1 MPNLSTTDWAR
12 PNEALGRYIA
22 EEASKTLDAYRA
34 QPTFVA
40 ANANAESDTAQGG
53 YAHRQLFELV
63 QNSADALIQDAGYQS
78 TKTGPC
84 AQGDGRIAIHL
95 TKNRLYCADN
105 GEPINKEGVQALMFS
120 HLSPKRGTNQIGTF
134 GLGFKSVLGVS
145 NAPEFF
151 SRSGSFRFDRDRS
164 RERIL
169 EVVQNAGDCPAL
181 RLPEPLEPDS
191 HRDADD
197 VLREFMTWATNI
209 VRLPLERRAYDD
221 LCRQIH
227 DFPPEFLLFVE
238 HVRTLTLAIPSASI
252 DRTMH
257 LKKIGDEYHLAD
269 EGKTGRWKRFKCMHP
284 LSTNAQA
291 DRRPGDE
298 RTEIP
303 IWWAA
308 PLEGLDK
315 PGKFWAFFPTHTA
328 SLVAG
333 ILNAPWKT
341 NEDRQN
347 LLPGPYNEE
356 LIEAAAKMIAD
367 SLPEL
372 ATPDDPACHLDALP
386 RRHEYGDPDQAD
398 LLRNHLF
405 AHLNGRKIVPDQE
418 GALRVCK
425 DIWYPPEDLTKDK
438 IDTKL
443 FEQWA
448 TYPGR
453 PINWLH
459 HKALTRNRLA
469 GIDRLFPSNSWPPG
483 APRATLA
490 KWLEALCK
498 NKKESDLIEA
508 SKTAVQVAACI
519 PPEIRN
525 ASGKL
530 GAIVLTESN
539 KLQHPDADHLFLSS
553 EMPIGDN
560 VEKSRCIHS
569 ALVEDPETLDAL
581 KKLGI
586 KPPSPE
592 GNFRSIAKQVLKT
605 QGRQQDNLFEKF
617 WIASRKLPVDDA
629 FGIIDDFNDWSI
641 HILVRTRSNEWK
653 PLYSALLPGKIVPND
668 GSRDDD
674 AAINMKFHK
683 DDSEL
688 LRKLGAVDAPENDR
702 NMASEPWWGE
712 YHNNCAEKWLSRNP
726 RMSGTYSTSLVF
738 KQPNSEMFRSASAKG
753 PRKHGVGPLQ
763 VLTILS
769 NEGKAAYT
777 NALLNQEATYQ
788 KWTMWHKNNKDTFP
802 QESFDSP
809 AIWMLRKHGRLNTSE
824 GILPLA
830 DALGSHP
837 KNQAALHVLVRH
849 PKAEKIKSAFDL
861 ADPTPEPFGEYDDPV
876 PLTDIWPGFKDHL
889 LPHQKNCCLI
899 RCDRILVAGQEKD
912 CILHNSDL
920 YLADFAT
927 INEEDKLRLIT
938 VELELD
944 LGPDQRNAILQHKTP
959 REIEERRATIRR
971 CSTDAERL
979 LKATG
984 EQALR
989 RGLPKSLLDV
999 LENEGAAL
1007 TSVEIAE
1014 AAIAT
1019 YHTDALRQYRQAL
1032 GQLDP
1037 PKKWAGL
1044 NPAVRFVRSLGFS
1057 EEWAGERNKKRD
1069 PFLEVEGPYSLP
1081 LLHGYQQ
1088 TIARNVRELLRGKDE
1103 NSNERRGMISMPTG
1117 SGKTRVAVQAIVESI
1132 SQDGF
1137 QGGVLWIADRDE
1149 LCEQAVEAWRQVWS
1163 SEGAESSR
1171 LRISRM
1177 WGGQPSPQPTSDLHV
1192 VVATLQTLNAKF
1204 SNRRN
1209 DYEFLKNFKLVVF
1222 DEAHRSIAPTATS
1235 VMQEIG
1241 LTRLQRNDEPFLIGL
1256 TATPYRGRN
1265 EEETNWLANRYGRK
1279 RLDAGAFSSDDPQK
1293 MVKELQGTGVLAQAD
1308 HETIDGG
1315 KFRLNH
1321 EDLREIE
1328 KFMHGSDEVQNL
1340 LAWLPRSVEDRIASN
1355 SERTKRIIQAYEKH
1369 IKPEW
1374 PALIFATSVEHAQT
1388 VAALLNRKGIK
1399 SRAVS
1404 GNTETATRRR
1414 VVEEFRNGDIKALVN
1429 YGVFREGFDAP
1440 RTRAIIVARP
1450 VYSPNLYFQMIGRGL
1465 RGPQNG
1471 GSDRCLILNVDD
1483 NIANFDRALAFNGL
1497 EWLWA

>member
-1 MPNLSTTDWAR
+1 MPNPSTTALWAR

-22 EEASKTLDAYRA
+22 DEASKTLDAYRA
-34 QPTFVA
+34 QPNFVA
-40 ANANAESDTAQGG
+40 ADANAESDTAQG

-63 QNSADALIQDAGYQS
+63 QNSADALIQGARYQT

-84 AQGDGRIAIHL
+84 EQGDGRISIYL
-95 TKNRLYCADN
+95 TENRLYCADN
-105 GEPINKEGVQALMFS
+105 GEPINKEGVKALMFS
-120 HLSPKRGTNQIGTF
+120 RLSPKRGTNQIGTF

-169 EVVQNAGDCPAL
+169 EVVQNAGDCPVL

-209 VRLPLERRAYDD
+209 VRLPLNPGAYDD

-238 HVRTLTLAIPSASI
+238 HVRTLTLTTPSASI

-269 EGKTGRWKRFKCMHP
+269 KGTTGRWKRFECMHR
-284 LSTNAQA
+284 LSENAQA

-298 RTEIP
+298 RTEVP

-308 PLEGLDK
+308 PLERLDK

-347 LLPGPYNEE
+347 LLPGPYNKE
-356 LIEAAAKMIAD
+356 LIEAAARMIAD

-386 RRHEYGDPDQAD
+386 RRHEAVDPDQAD

-469 GIDRLFPSNSWPPG
+469 AIDRLFQSQSGCSPG
-483 APRATLA
+483 APRSTIA

-498 NKKESDLIEA
+498 NKNEADLVEA
-508 SKTAVQVAACI
+508 SKAAVQVAACI
-519 PPEIRN
+519 QPEIRN
-525 ASGKL
+525 SSGKL

-539 KLQHPDADHLFLSS
+539 TLQHPDADRLFLSS
-553 EMPIGDN
+553 EMPIDDN
-560 VEKSRCIHS
+560 FEKSGCIHS
-569 ALVEDPETLDAL
+569 ALVEDPETLEAL

-586 KPPSPE
+586 KPPSAE
-592 GNFRSIAKQVLKT
+592 GNFRFIVNNVL
-605 QGRQQDNLFEKF
+605 QHRSRQQDNLFEKF

-629 FGIIDDFNDWSI
+629 FGIIDEFNDWSI

-653 PLYSALLPGKIVPND
+653 PPHSALLPGKIVHND

-688 LRKLGAVDAPENDR
+688 LRKLGAVDAPENARD
-702 NMASEPWWGE
+702 
-712 YHNNCAEKWLSRNP
+712 LSREPYLQAYANDCERKWRTLHP
-726 RMSGTYSTSLVF
+726 SEAGSTRGGSLVF
-738 KQPNSEMFRSASAKG
+738 QSYEG
-753 PRKHGVGPLQ
+753 IGPLHI
-763 VLTILS
+763 LEILS
-769 NEGKAAYT
+769 DEGKAAYT
-777 NALLNQEATYQ
+777 NALLNQEATYK
-788 KWTMWHKNNKDTFP
+788 KWTMWHKYKKDNYP
-802 QESFDSP
+802 KESFDSP
-809 AIWMLRKHGRLNTSE
+809 AIWMLRKHGRLNAS
-824 GILPLA
+824 GKIVPLA

-876 PLTDIWPGFKDHL
+876 PLTDIWPGLKEHL

-912 CILHNSDL
+912 CIVHNSDL
-920 YLADFAT
+920 YLADSAS

-944 LGPDQRNAILQHKTP
+944 LELDQRNAILQRKTP
-959 REIEERRATIRR
+959 PEIEGRRAAIRQ

-979 LKATG
+979 LEAAG

-999 LENEGAAL
+999 LKNEGPAL
-1007 TSVEIAE
+1007 TGVEIAE

-1057 EEWAGERNKKRD
+1057 EEWAGERNKKRAS
-1069 PFLEVEGPYSLP
+1069 FLEVEGPYSLP
-1081 LLHGYQQ
+1081 PLHDYQR
-1088 TIARNVRELLRGKDE
+1088 TIAGNVRELLREKDE

-1209 DYEFLKNFKLVVF
+1209 GYEFLANFKLVVF

-1241 LTRLQRNDEPFLIGL
+1241 LTRRQRNDEPFLIGL
-1256 TATPYRGRN
+1256 TATPYIGRN
-1265 EEETNWLANRYGRK
+1265 EEETAWLANRYGRK

-1293 MVKELQGTGVLAQAD
+1293 MVKELQDTGVLAQAD
-1308 HETIDGG
+1308 HKTIDGG

-1321 EDLREIE
+1321 EDLQEIE
-1328 KFMHGSDEVQNL
+1328 KFMHRSDEVQNL

-1355 SERTKRIIQAYEKH
+1355 SERTKRIIRAYEKH

-1374 PALIFATSVEHAQT
+1374 PALVFATSVEHAKT
-1388 VAALLNRKGIK
+1388 VAALLNRTGIK

-1471 GSDRCLILNVDD
+1471 GSDRCLILNVHD
-1483 NIANFDRALAFNGL
+1483 NIANFYRALAFNDL